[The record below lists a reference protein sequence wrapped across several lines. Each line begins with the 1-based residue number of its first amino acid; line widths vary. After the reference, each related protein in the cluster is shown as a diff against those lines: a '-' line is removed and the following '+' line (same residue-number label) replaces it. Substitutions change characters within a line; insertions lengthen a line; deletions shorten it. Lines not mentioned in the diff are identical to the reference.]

1 MNNPTK
7 RSWASGGTVESPERD
22 GGKTQGLRT
31 EVGSLSLQCRPP
43 KRPREDGQPG
53 DGCFGMDGVR
63 GSSRCHKAVGTPLWG
78 PQLVACSL
86 GQGQEQNPPSCC
98 LLILCSFCTHFV
110 SSAGQK
116 IVDGRG
122 ERQTPVLLRDVS
134 LWFGK
139 PQGFCVRFGPNLRSS
154 GSQNWGDGEGKG

>member
-7 RSWASGGTVESPERD
+7 RSWASGGTVESPKRD
-22 GGKTQGLRT
+22 GGKTQGLGS

-78 PQLVACSL
+78 PRLVSVQPGAGAGARPPPQLLPAHFV
-86 GQGQEQNPPSCC
+86 
-98 LLILCSFCTHFV
+98 LIL
-110 SSAGQK
+110 
-116 IVDGRG
+116 
-122 ERQTPVLLRDVS
+122 
-134 LWFGK
+134 
-139 PQGFCVRFGPNLRSS
+139 
-154 GSQNWGDGEGKG
+154 